1 MGLTN
6 TIIFFHLCVF
16 CWPTL
21 SQWRSVE
28 EGAAAWTES
37 LTGAFHSTPASGLRG
52 LRFLIPG
59 GVLWGQGTNIPQ
71 NSLTSKGASL
81 LHVRGGPGMCWTQAW
96 RLSG

>member
-52 LRFLIPG
+52 LRFSIPVG
-59 GVLWGQGTNIPQ
+59 RFGAKEP
-71 NSLTSKGASL
+71 TSPKTA
-81 LHVRGGPGMCWTQAW
+81 
-96 RLSG
+96 

>member
-37 LTGAFHSTPASGLRG
+37 LTGVCHSTPASGLRG
-52 LRFLIPG
+52 LRFPIPG
-59 GVLWGQGTNIPQ
+59 GCFGAKEP
-71 NSLTSKGASL
+71 TSPKTA
-81 LHVRGGPGMCWTQAW
+81 
-96 RLSG
+96 